1 MNHHPCLSYGVMA
14 KKTLLYKILNYK
26 IPVSGEKTV
35 LGIDIGSSAIKVV
48 QLKSDKGRVI
58 LENYGEL
65 ALGPYA
71 GENIGQATNLPI
83 EKISEALVDVLNE
96 AKITGGETAI
106 AIPLGSSLLS
116 FITLPTK
123 DRAQLARM
131 IPLEARKYIPV
142 PISEVALDWWILPD
156 KGGATKKEDDKKDKS
171 KKEKSEQS
179 EVVIAAIHK
188 ETISKYKKIQ
198 AMTGLVVNLF
208 EIEIFSS
215 IRSVVGR
222 DMNPIMILD
231 IGAGSTKL
239 AMVEYGVVKSY
250 HSINMGSQDI
260 TSSIS
265 KAFSIDMSQAER
277 VKREEG
283 LSGEIEGQTIK
294 DIVSLP
300 LGHIFS
306 EAKNAITSFETER
319 RTPIGKIILV
329 GGGALLGGLQ
339 EFAQDEFKAEVV
351 LGDPFSR
358 VESPAF
364 LDNLLKQVGPEF
376 AVALGIGLKALQ

>member
-1 MNHHPCLSYGVMA
+1 MA
-14 KKTLLYKILNYK
+14 ETLLHKILNYK
-26 IPVSGEKTV
+26 IPVSGDKRV
-35 LGIDIGSSAIKVV
+35 LGVDIGTSAIKVV

-71 GENIGQATNLPI
+71 SGIIGQATNLST
-83 EKISEALVDVLNE
+83 EVISEALVDVLKE
-96 AKITGGETAI
+96 AKITGGEVAM
-106 AIPLGSSLLS
+106 AIPLGASLLS

-142 PISEVALDWWILPD
+142 PISEVALDWWVLPD
-156 KGGATKKEDDKKDKS
+156 KGSATKDAQKASKEEKS
-171 KKEKSEQS
+171 KNKKESSEQS
-179 EVVIAAIHK
+179 EVVIAAIHN
-188 ETISKYKKIQ
+188 ETINKYKRIQ
-198 AMTGLVVNLF
+198 STTGLQVSLF

-222 DMNPIMILD
+222 DMKPVMILD
-231 IGAGSTKL
+231 IGAGSSKL

-265 KAFSIDMSQAER
+265 KAFSMDMASAEQL
-277 VKREEG
+277 KRDKGLNGEVEG
-283 LSGEIEGQTIK
+283 RTIR
-294 DIVSLP
+294 DIAGLP

-306 EAKNAITSFETER
+306 EAKNAIESYKESN
-319 RTPIGKIILV
+319 GGSVSKIILV
-329 GGGALLGGLQ
+329 GGGALLDGLQ
-339 EFAQDEFKAEVV
+339 EFAQQEFEIEVA
-351 LGDPFSR
+351 LGDPFSK

-364 LDNLLKQVGPEF
+364 LDDLLKKVGPEF
-376 AVALGIGLKALQ
+376 AVALGIGLKALQG

>member
-1 MNHHPCLSYGVMA
+1 MA
-14 KKTLLYKILNYK
+14 KTLLQKILNYK

-35 LGIDIGSSAIKVV
+35 LGIDIGASAIKVV
-48 QLKSDKGRVI
+48 QLRSDKGKVI

-71 GENIGQATNLPI
+71 GKSIGQATNLPI

-96 AKITGGETAI
+96 AKITSGETAI

-123 DRAQLARM
+123 DRVQLARM

-156 KGGATKKEDDKKDKS
+156 KGGATKKENDKK
-171 KKEKSEQS
+171 EISEQS
-179 EVVIAAIHK
+179 EVVIAAIHN

-198 AMTGLVVNLF
+198 SMTGLPVNLF

-222 DMNPIMILD
+222 DMEPIMILD

-265 KAFSIDMSQAER
+265 KAFSIDMPQAER
-277 VKREEG
+277 IKREEG
-283 LSGEIEGQTIK
+283 LNGEVEGHTILE
-294 DIVSLP
+294 IASLP

-306 EAKNAITSFETER
+306 EAKNAISNFETER
-319 RTPIGKIILV
+319 RTPISKIILV
-329 GGGALLGGLQ
+329 GGGALLSGLQ
-339 EFAQDEFKAEVV
+339 EFAQDEFKADVV

-376 AVALGIGLKALQ
+376 SVALGIGLKALQ